1 MKFMRIVAM
10 NDHAYFIQEAERI
23 GCWKQR
29 VISFEDFI
37 QYMKEN
43 FVKEYNEFVESGKSV
58 DDFFYDYGCSDEMI
72 EVGESYIFAVN
83 K

>member
-10 NDHAYFIQEAERI
+10 NANAYFIQEAERI

-37 QYMKEN
+37 NYMKEN
-43 FVKEYNEFVESGKSV
+43 FVKETICIS
-58 DDFFYDYGCSDEMI
+58 I
-72 EVGESYIFAVN
+72 ENFDC
-83 K
+83 

>member
-10 NDHAYFIQEAERI
+10 NANAYFIQEAERI

-37 QYMKEN
+37 NYMKEN

-58 DDFFYDYGCSDEMI
+58 DDFFYDYGCSDETI